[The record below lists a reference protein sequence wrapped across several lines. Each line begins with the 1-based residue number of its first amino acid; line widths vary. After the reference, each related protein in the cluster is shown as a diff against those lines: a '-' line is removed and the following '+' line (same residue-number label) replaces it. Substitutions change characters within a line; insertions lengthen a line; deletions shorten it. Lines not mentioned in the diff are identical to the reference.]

1 MKSVIFG
8 AAALLAAMASVAEA
22 RDHLRI
28 LSSPAD
34 FPFTAKVSERFA
46 RSYHQP
52 KPVIQRSGPRTNVRL
67 FCSGIGLSHP
77 DIISLARPLQDAEIE
92 KCRQNGVHRITEIK
106 VGYEAVV
113 LARQRGTFRFDVSK
127 RDLFLALAKEVP
139 IGGRIVRNPYRL
151 WSDIS
156 PYLPPIPIQVIG
168 PRADSEVRHSFLSHV
183 MEPACRSFAA
193 VARLTPERQGEVCST
208 MRSDNAFQ
216 AVARSYNDTV
226 RLLMQEPSKMALMP
240 YSVYEDWDEVL
251 ATVKIEGVEPN
262 GQTLGNASYP
272 VTCPLFVYVKTQHYD
287 NVPGVLEFIT
297 EYTSDRAW
305 GPDGYLIDDGL
316 IPMSEMERRSQRAN
330 AIGLS
335 PMER

>member
-1 MKSVIFG
+1 MRSVIFG
-8 AAALLAAMASVAEA
+8 VAVLVAMMASVAEA

-28 LSSPAD
+28 LSSPGD

-46 RSYHQP
+46 RSYHRP
-52 KPVIQRSGPRTNVRL
+52 KPVIQRSGQRTNVRR
-67 FCSGIGLSHP
+67 FCSGVGLAHP
-77 DIISLARPLQDAEIE
+77 DIISLSRPLRNSEIE
-92 KCRQNGVHRITEIK
+92 LCRQNGVRRITEIK

-139 IGGRIVRNPYRL
+139 MGGRIVRNPYRL

-156 PYLPPIPIQVIG
+156 SYLPPIPIRVIG
-168 PRADSEVRHSFLSHV
+168 PRADSEVRHAFLSLV
-183 MEPACRSFAA
+183 MEPACREFTVVGALSA
-193 VARLTPERQGEVCST
+193 ERRAQVCST

-216 AVARSYNDTV
+216 AVSRSYDDTV
-226 RLLMQEPSKMALMP
+226 RVLMRDTAGIALMP
-240 YSVYEDWDEVL
+240 YSIYEEWDEVL

-262 GQTLGNASYP
+262 ERTLGSNRYS

-287 NVPGVLEFIT
+287 SVPGVLEFIT

-335 PMER
+335 PMNR